1 MPISYRRE
9 MEKKAEARSS
19 MISELLASND
29 KKRRDDE
36 VLRSIRDVSSPAS
49 LFMELAVQASEL
61 SSAAMR
67 MASHYAGCRSKFTDE
82 REVYKVQELLYNVV
96 EEYTDVQMV
105 SRCIGL
111 KEHEQLWDLK
121 LSEWCKTE
129 GAGDA
134 GEEGRRHQDG
144 T

>member
-19 MISELLASND
+19 IMSELLASNE
-29 KKRRDDE
+29 KKRADDK

-67 MASHYAGCRSKFTDE
+67 MASHYAGCRSKFPDGI
-82 REVYKVQELLYNVV
+82 EVYKVQELLYNVV

-111 KEHEQLWDLK
+111 KEHEQLFSQK
-121 LSEWCKTE
+121 LSEWCESE
-129 GAGDA
+129 GVADVS
-134 GEEGRRHQDG
+134 EEGRHHQDG
-144 T
+144 A

>member
-9 MEKKAEARSS
+9 MEKRVEARSS
-19 MISELLASND
+19 TMQELLASNE
-29 KKRRDDE
+29 KKRAYDKA
-36 VLRSIRDVSSPAS
+36 LKSIRDVSSPAS

-61 SSAAMR
+61 SSAAMK
-67 MASHYAGCRSKFTDE
+67 MASHYAGCRSKFPDE
-82 REVYKVQELLYNVV
+82 REVYKVKELLYNVI

-134 GEEGRRHQDG
+134 CEQG
-144 T
+144 

>member
-19 MISELLASND
+19 IVSELLVSNE
-29 KKRRDDE
+29 KKRADDKA
-36 VLRSIRDVSSPAS
+36 LKSIRDVSSPAS

-61 SSAAMR
+61 SSAAMK
-67 MASHYAGCRSKFTDE
+67 MASHYAGCRSKFPDE
-82 REVYKVQELLYNVV
+82 REVYKIQELLYNVV
-96 EEYTDVQMV
+96 EEYSDVQMV

-121 LSEWCKTE
+121 LSEWCESE
-129 GAGDA
+129 GVEDA
-134 GEEGRRHQDG
+134 GEQGRHHQDG
-144 T
+144 A

>member
-36 VLRSIRDVSSPAS
+36 VLRSIRDVSSTAS

-67 MASHYAGCRSKFTDE
+67 IASHYAGCRSKFTDE

-111 KEHEQLWDLK
+111 KEHEQLWDVK

-129 GAGDA
+129 GVGDA
-134 GEEGRRHQDG
+134 GEEGRHHQDG
-144 T
+144 A

>member
-19 MISELLASND
+19 MISELLASNE
-29 KKRRDDE
+29 KKKRDDE
-36 VLRSIRDVSSPAS
+36 VLRSIRDVSSAAS

-82 REVYKVQELLYNVV
+82 REVYKVKELLYNVI

-129 GAGDA
+129 GIGDA
-134 GEEGRRHQDG
+134 GEEGRHHQDG
-144 T
+144 A

>member
-1 MPISYRRE
+1 MPVSYRRE

-19 MISELLASND
+19 IMLELLASNE
-29 KKRRDDE
+29 KKRADDK

-61 SSAAMR
+61 SNAAMK
-67 MASHYAGCRSKFTDE
+67 MASHYAGCRSKFPDGM
-82 REVYKVQELLYNVV
+82 EVYKVQELLCNVV

-111 KEHEQLWDLK
+111 KEHEQLFSQK
-121 LSEWCKTE
+121 LSEWCESE
-129 GAGDA
+129 GVADVS
-134 GEEGRRHQDG
+134 EEGRHHQDG
-144 T
+144 A

>member
-19 MISELLASND
+19 MISELLASNE

-36 VLRSIRDVSSPAS
+36 VLRSIRDVSSTAS

-82 REVYKVQELLYNVV
+82 REVYKVQELLYNVI

-111 KEHEQLWDLK
+111 KEHEQLWDVK

-129 GAGDA
+129 GVGDA
-134 GEEGRRHQDG
+134 GEEGRHHQDG
-144 T
+144 A

>member
-19 MISELLASND
+19 MISELLASNE
-29 KKRRDDE
+29 KKKRDDE
-36 VLRSIRDVSSPAS
+36 VLRSIRDVSSAAS

-121 LSEWCKTE
+121 LSEWCKAE

-134 GEEGRRHQDG
+134 GEEGRHHQDG
-144 T
+144 A